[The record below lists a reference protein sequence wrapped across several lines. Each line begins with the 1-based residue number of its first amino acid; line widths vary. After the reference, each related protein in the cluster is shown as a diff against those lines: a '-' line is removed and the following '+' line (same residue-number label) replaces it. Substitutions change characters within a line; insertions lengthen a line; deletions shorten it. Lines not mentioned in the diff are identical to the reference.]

1 MVAPTMLVSGEE
13 ECSMGKALC
22 YTSILAC
29 PPAYTASK
37 IQQLWQCVIMKLDS
51 WPFHK
56 REEYELS
63 SMRR

>member
-1 MVAPTMLVSGEE
+1 MVAPKMLVSGEE

-29 PPAYTASK
+29 PPVYTASK

-56 REEYELS
+56 
-63 SMRR
+63 